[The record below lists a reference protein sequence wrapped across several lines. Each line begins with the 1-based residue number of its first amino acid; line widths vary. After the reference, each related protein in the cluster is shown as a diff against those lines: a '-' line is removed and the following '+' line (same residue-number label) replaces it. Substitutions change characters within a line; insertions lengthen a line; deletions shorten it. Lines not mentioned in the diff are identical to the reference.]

1 MSDQRVADLAQALG
15 ITPVRASAVLAVFTD
30 AVRDLLDQKAAE
42 EVESVRRIVAAQAA
56 VQLGQLEALLLEVRQ
71 LHDAA
76 GATVVRKPAA
86 GAKPRVNTW
95 FANKCIDP
103 EFRAILAAK
112 FADPRFKNVDGQPAV
127 WKQHGKTVWNELSK
141 SADEADKE
149 LCQRVRKILDDEFD
163 GNRDGRLEVPDDA
176 ASVASEAAEDPA
188 PEPVKPK
195 KKAAASA
202 ADVKPA
208 KKAAATAAAADSDAD
223 TAEPAAPP
231 AKAKKA
237 EPAKKKPAKRKA
249 AAAADDDDDD

>member
-1 MSDQRVADLAQALG
+1 MADQRIADLAQALN
-15 ITPVRASAVLAVFTD
+15 IPLVRASALLAVFME
-30 AVRDLLDQKAAE
+30 AARELLDQKAAE

-56 VQLGQLEALLLEVRQ
+56 VQLGQQEALLLEVRQ

-76 GATVVRKPAA
+76 GATVVRKPAAA

-112 FADPRFKNVDGQPAV
+112 FADPRFKNPDGQPAV
-127 WKQHGKTVWNELSK
+127 WKQHGKVVWNELSK

-149 LCQRVRKILDDEFD
+149 LCQRVRKMLDDEFD

-195 KKAAASA
+195 KKAAA
-202 ADVKPA
+202 ADAKPA
-208 KKAAATAAAADSDAD
+208 KKAAAAAAAAAADSDAD
-223 TAEPAAPP
+223 AAEPAAP

-249 AAAADDDDDD
+249 AAADDDDDD